1 MIPFLPTHAFWQMG
15 RRQGNSSSAWPAGEE
30 QVYVF
35 FVVAAQSG
43 DEAAPNGGKQMNRR
57 SRVQTGQDSQGRA
70 SNAKE
75 FAVFGCRHRCRT
87 WPIIDEGNFA
97 EEVSSGE
104 PGEFDFA
111 IAALDRDA
119 NASAEDHIH
128 TVAAVAGADN
138 AFASCVPLGGT
149 LLDEAVKFLLAQFGE
164 KGELREKLILIRDF
178 ASLFFH
184 RA

>member
-1 MIPFLPTHAFWQMG
+1 VIPFLPPDAVWQMG
-15 RRQGNSSSAWPAGEE
+15 RTQGNGSSVWPAGEE

-35 FVVAAQSG
+35 FVAAAQSG

-57 SRVQTGQDSQGRA
+57 SRVQTGQDSQGRP

-75 FAVFGCRHRCRT
+75 FAVFGCRHSCRT
-87 WPIIDEGNFA
+87 WPVIDESNFA
-97 EEVSSGE
+97 EEVSAGE

-111 IAALDRDA
+111 IAALNRDA

-128 TVAAVAGADN
+128 TVAAVPGADN